1 MKGHHLPMSYL
12 LRVQVPDTPGSLGYL
27 AAALGEAG
35 GDIRSVDVVDYLP
48 NGYAIDDIVVA
59 LPTGMLPDTL
69 ITAAHALGDVEVDS
83 IRPFSG
89 SVDRRG
95 QIAMLAE
102 LARHRGQPQR
112 ALNEIV
118 DGLPRT
124 MTAGWALVLGHGPEG
139 TTRVVGSMAAPEDDG
154 RTLSEPPVETP
165 RSLDIES
172 EDWIPESWTLM
183 ESSLAAAPMGSG
195 YTLVIGRPGGPEF
208 LPSEVEHLG
217 RIGDIVG
224 AILA

>member
-1 MKGHHLPMSYL
+1 MKGHLNPMSYL
-12 LRVQVPDTPGSLGYL
+12 LRVQMPDSPGSLGYL

-48 NGYAIDDIVVA
+48 NGYVIDDIVVA
-59 LPTGMLPDTL
+59 LPTGNLPDTL
-69 ITAAHALGDVEVDS
+69 ITAAHTLDDVEVDS

-95 QIAMLAE
+95 QITMLAE
-102 LARHRGQPQR
+102 LARHRHQPLR
-112 ALNEIV
+112 ALSEIV

-124 MTAGWALVLGHGPEG
+124 MTAGWALVLGHGNGG
-139 TTRVVGSMAAPEDDG
+139 TTRVVASIAAPEDDG
-154 RTLSEPPVETP
+154 RTLAEPPVDTP
-165 RSLDIES
+165 RRLDGET
-172 EDWIPESWTLM
+172 EDWLPESWTVM
-183 ESSLAAAPMGSG
+183 ESSLAAAPMGKG

-224 AILA
+224 AILS